1 MIKTVKLSKT
11 SNRKVGNK
19 KYYKFIVTVPIK
31 YLAELK
37 WDEKT
42 ILNMKICGKKL
53 VLEKG

>member
-1 MIKTVKLSKT
+1 MINHVKLSKT
-11 SNRKVGNK
+11 SNRKVGKK
-19 KYYKFIVTVPIK
+19 KYYKFIVTIPIK
-31 YLAELK
+31 YLEELK